1 MAFNNVG
8 RFWLPNGHTMWVTYR
23 HIEAGIGVD
32 RGAQWIMAAPRPF
45 DTFPTPSGTTQLESS
60 RFQKRFVY
68 RNGGT
73 DWSYN
78 CLVENTRAPG
88 WNATLFS
95 LSGGGNV

>member
-8 RFWLPNGHTMWVTYR
+8 KFFLKNGVSTWVTYR
-23 HIEAGIGVD
+23 YAPYGVGED
-32 RGAQWIMAAPRPF
+32 NGAQWIMATPLPF

-68 RNGGT
+68 ANGGT

-78 CLVENTRAPG
+78 ALVENSAAPG
-88 WNATLFS
+88 WNATLFT
-95 LSGGGNV
+95 LTGGGNV